1 MKFVHILDIP
11 FIHID
16 QKDFVTL
23 LDKHVE
29 EKQKAFVIT
38 ANPEVV
44 MKAKDEPGFNT
55 IVNQATYVVADGI
68 GVVKAAKLL
77 NQPLPGRVTGFDTM
91 MKLLDVSNRKQYKIY
106 LLGAKKGTL
115 HKAIDK
121 IKADYPNI
129 DIVGSH
135 DGYFDWEQNSIA
147 EEIKRTKPDL
157 VFVALGVPKQ
167 EKWIAEHF
175 QHFEHGI
182 FMGVGGS
189 FDVLAGEVKR
199 APETWQK
206 LNLEWLYRLLKQP
219 TRFRRMLALPRFVFH
234 VLLQKIKGN

>member
-44 MKAKDEPGFNT
+44 MKTKDEPEFKT

-91 MKLLDVSNRKQYKIY
+91 MKLLDVANRKQYKIY

-175 QHFEHGI
+175 PQFEHGI